1 MRDIRFFGDV
11 DWLENGG
18 VFIGKAYSEEE
29 EKAYPAVNYSVI
41 EWPSIMS
48 RNP

>member
-1 MRDIRFFGDV
+1 MRDVRFFGDV

-29 EKAYPAVNYSVI
+29 EKANRQ
-41 EWPSIMS
+41 MS
-48 RNP
+48 GRKRYLRI